1 VTPHLALLLASL
13 VLGVHMAVI
22 GFNIFGLIA
31 IPLGAWLGWRFVRV
45 RWWRWLHLAS
55 MAIVALQA
63 LAGRVCVLTS
73 LQDRLA
79 GATAAGPPLIMGF
92 VNRIIFWPLPLWAFA
107 AAYVL
112 LFLYVIALMRL
123 VPVSPTTASM

>member
-1 VTPHLALLLASL
+1 VTPHLALLLAGL
-13 VLGVHMAVI
+13 VLGVHLVII

-31 IPLGAWLGWRFVRV
+31 IPLGAWRRWRFVRV

-73 LQDRLA
+73 LQDRLT

-112 LFLYVIALMRL
+112 LFGYVIALMRL